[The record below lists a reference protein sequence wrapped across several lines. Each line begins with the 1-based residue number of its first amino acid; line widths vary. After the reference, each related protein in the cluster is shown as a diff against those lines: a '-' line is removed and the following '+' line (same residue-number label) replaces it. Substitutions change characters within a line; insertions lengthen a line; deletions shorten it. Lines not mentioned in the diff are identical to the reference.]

1 MHYLTLTVLSY
12 ILLLLDTYCS
22 ARSNFR
28 APPTQNGRYSDLE
41 NSKVAL
47 KLYHLL
53 AEENKNS
60 NFLFSPVSLT
70 AAVGMIEIG
79 AGGRT
84 KTEITEAFEL
94 EGESTKLRKKS
105 SLGETYEMI
114 SKIANANMT
123 VKTHNKIFVD
133 DKIKIF
139 DHYKNALKVYNANVK
154 KLKFQ
159 ASPGQ
164 TAHEMNKDVS
174 PNIRII
180 HESQIR
186 RDAKLVVTNV
196 FQFEGDWHSSFDVYK
211 REKRSFYVTHHDYVN
226 VEMMYQRGLFR
237 YTYIE
242 SLTLHVLELPYAGK
256 ELSMI
261 VMMPD
266 NFDLP
271 LVEESLSAEN
281 LDKWISELKYKTV
294 EVVLPKFEMSIS
306 TNMNNVFTKMGL
318 NSMFDADKCDLSG
331 MTKDKIKV
339 DQMLHAVRLK
349 VSPHGGA
356 VEAEKSRARE
366 TPSDDVTLVY
376 LDHPFVVMLAS
387 NPQPTSFST
396 AQLFAVGRYAVPN
409 GRIIYG
415 RNEL

>member
-1 MHYLTLTVLSY
+1 MNYGVVVFCLLTTSCL
-12 ILLLLDTYCS
+12 

-28 APPTQNGRYSDLE
+28 APATQNGRYSDLE

-70 AAVGMIEIG
+70 AALGMIEIG
-79 AGGRT
+79 ANGET
-84 KTEITEAFEL
+84 KNEITKAFDL
-94 EGESTKLRKKS
+94 EEESNKLRKKS
-105 SLGETYEMI
+105 SLGETYETI
-114 SKIANANMT
+114 SKISNANVT
-123 VKTHNKIFVD
+123 VKTFNKVFAD
-133 DKIKIF
+133 EKIKIF

-164 TAHEMNKDVS
+164 TAHEINKDVS
-174 PNIRII
+174 PNNMRII
-180 HESQIR
+180 HENQVDR
-186 RDAKLVVTNV
+186 NDKLVLTNV
-196 FQFEGDWHSSFDVYK
+196 FDFQGDWHSSFDLYK
-211 REKRSFYVTHHDYVN
+211 REKRSFYVTHHDYIN
-226 VEMMYQRGLFR
+226 VQMMYQRGLFR

-256 ELSMI
+256 ELSLV

-271 LVEESLSAEN
+271 LVEEQLTSEN
-281 LDKWISELKYKTV
+281 LDKWLSELKYKTV
-294 EVVLPKFEMSIS
+294 EVVLPRFEMQQS
-306 TNMNNVFTKMGL
+306 TNMKNVFNKM
-318 NSMFDADKCDLSG
+318 NIKTMFDLNKCDLSG
-331 MTKDKIKV
+331 MTNDKIKV
-339 DQMLHAVRLK
+339 DQILHAVRLK
-349 VSPHGGA
+349 VSPHGGS

-366 TPSDDVTLVY
+366 TPTDDVTLVY
-376 LDHPFVVMLAS
+376 LDHPFVMLLRS
-387 NPQPTSFST
+387 NPTPTSFT
-396 AQLFAVGRYAVPN
+396 TPQLFMIGRFAVPN